1 MSEAL
6 QTMDMK
12 TADTPIRGTTHDG
25 PGPDGGASWHAM
37 SAESVLSAMGS
48 SKAGLSS
55 RQAGRRL
62 EQYGPNALP
71 KAERKPKWRMMADQ
85 FASPLIIVLL
95 VCVAVTLL
103 ISEWVDAAAIAV
115 VLVVNAIIG
124 YVQERKAQGAVD
136 ALAGLS
142 APEARVIRDGSPGVM
157 VPASDVV
164 PGDVVAL
171 ESGDRVPA
179 DMRIISSTG
188 LKVDESMLTGESDAA
203 RKDSS
208 PVATGA
214 LLGDRSSMVFSG
226 TMVESGRGTG
236 VVVATGAG
244 TELGEIGS
252 LVSGRTD
259 PTPLQRIVARA
270 EKWISIIVCVVAVAV
285 FAGDAILGGDLAQSF
300 LSAVSLLVA
309 SMPESLPIIL
319 TVAMALGVK
328 RMASAHALAKT
339 LPAVETMGA
348 VTVIGSDK
356 TGTLTQNRM
365 TVTRLALPDG
375 SLEAM
380 GEADGDPGIDRR
392 EDRWNATVTLLRAG
406 TYANDATI
414 GDDGHYQGDAVDA
427 AMADASAAVL
437 AESDPMQ
444 PGSQSIVAQTPYE
457 PELLHAMAVH
467 EIRLDDGQ
475 TVRRQYVK
483 GAPDT
488 IAAMCEH
495 GSMGAEGERTF
506 DKGMIDRQYLELAG
520 VGLRVIAV
528 AFRQLKPGDDGASYE
543 DDADFRWLGMEGMM
557 DPPRP
562 GVETAIDDCRRAG
575 VRVMMITGDH
585 PHTATAIGRQIGLIP
600 ENEENPAAMTLT
612 GAQMS
617 DMSDRELK
625 SRLPGTVVAARM
637 SPQDKL
643 RVVETLQ
650 DMGETVAVTGDGVN
664 DAPALKRADVG
675 VAMGLTGTDVAREAG
690 DVVLTDDDFSTIVK
704 AVRQGRVTFKAIRG
718 AAYFL
723 LSTAFAAMLAVAVN
737 VMSDQPLL
745 FLPLQMLWIN
755 MVTNGVQDIALG
767 FEDGD
772 GTELDM
778 PPRSGSEG
786 LLGRRLWARL
796 AVSGLWM
803 AVSVLAV
810 FGLTLKHG
818 APVDQA
824 RTMALTALV
833 LFNFFVAMSAR
844 SETRPII
851 SLNPFGNPFL
861 LIAGFAALGV
871 HALAMYIPW
880 SAALLGMAPLTGMQW
895 LTCLGVGVTVL
906 IVCEGAKIAG
916 SVAVM
921 LKSA

>member
-6 QTMDMK
+6 QTIDSRTGTMN
-12 TADTPIRGTTHDG
+12 PRGATHDS

-37 SAESVLSAMGS
+37 DTGAVISAMGS
-48 SKAGLSS
+48 ERRGLSS

-71 KAERKPKWRMMADQ
+71 EAERKPRWRMMADQ

-95 VCVAVTLL
+95 VCVIITMLL
-103 ISEWVDAAAIAV
+103 SEWVDAAAIAV
-115 VLVVNAIIG
+115 VLAVNAIIG

-142 APEARVIRDGSPGVM
+142 APEAMVIRDGAPGVM
-157 VPASDVV
+157 IPASDVV
-164 PGDVVAL
+164 PGDVVVL
-171 ESGDRVPA
+171 ESGSRVPA
-179 DMRIISSTG
+179 DMRIISSTS

-203 RKDSS
+203 KKTTN
-208 PVATGA
+208 PVAA
-214 LLGDRSSMVFSG
+214 DAPLGDRSSMVFSG

-236 VVVATGAG
+236 IVVATGTG

-252 LVSGRTD
+252 LVSGVTD
-259 PTPLQRIVARA
+259 PTPLQRIVTRA

-285 FAGDAILGGDLAQSF
+285 FAGNALLGGDLAQSF

-365 TVTRLALPDG
+365 TVTGLALPDG
-375 SLEAM
+375 SLETM
-380 GEADGDPGIDRR
+380 GEADGGPGLDRR

-427 AMADASAAVL
+427 AMAEASAAVL

-444 PGSQSIVAQTPYE
+444 PGSQSIVAETPYE

-467 EIRLDDGQ
+467 DIRLDDGR

-488 IAAMCEH
+488 IAAMCKH
-495 GSMGAEGERTF
+495 GSMGAEGGRTF
-506 DKGMIDRQYLELAG
+506 DKDMIDSQYMRLAG
-520 VGLRVIAV
+520 KGLRVIAV
-528 AFRQLKPGDDGASYE
+528 AFRQLQSDDDGASYM
-543 DDADFRWLGMEGMM
+543 DDSDFRWLGMEGMM

-575 VRVMMITGDH
+575 VKVMMITGDH
-585 PHTATAIGRQIGLIP
+585 PHTAAAIGRQIGLIP
-600 ENEENPAAMTLT
+600 ENVVNMESMTLT
-612 GAQMS
+612 GAQMGE
-617 DMSDRELK
+617 MSDRELRE
-625 SRLPGTVVAARM
+625 RLPGTVVAARM

-675 VAMGLTGTDVAREAG
+675 VSMGMTGTDVAREAG
-690 DVVLTDDDFSTIVK
+690 DVVLTDDNFSTIVK

-772 GTELDM
+772 GTELSM
-778 PPRSGSEG
+778 PPRSFGEG

-796 AVSGLWM
+796 AISGLWM

-818 APVDQA
+818 ASVDQA

-851 SLNPFGNPFL
+851 RLNPFGNPFL

-880 SAALLGMAPLTGMQW
+880 SATLLGMAPLTGMQW
-895 LTCLGVGVTVL
+895 LICLGVGATVL
-906 IVCEGAKIAG
+906 IVCEGGKVAG
-916 SVAVM
+916 HVVRM